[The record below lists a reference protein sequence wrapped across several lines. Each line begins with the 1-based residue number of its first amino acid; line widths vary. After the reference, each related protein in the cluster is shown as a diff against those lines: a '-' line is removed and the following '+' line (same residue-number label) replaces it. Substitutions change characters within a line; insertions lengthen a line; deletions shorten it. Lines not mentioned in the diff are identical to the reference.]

1 MPIHPISS
9 RLLAWYSQN
18 ARRLPWRDSKDPYA
32 IWVSEIMLQQTR
44 VDTVIPYY
52 LRWMERFPDLSTL
65 AKSDQ
70 QDVLVAWEGLG
81 YYSRARNLHKAARMI
96 AADFDGKIPD
106 RYDVL
111 IKLPG
116 IGPSSAADILSVAYG
131 RDLAALDGNI
141 KRVLARLF
149 NLTDILDS
157 PDFIANCQI
166 HLEGMLPRG
175 QAGDFN
181 QGMMDLG
188 ATICL
193 PKEPA
198 CPACPLR
205 GDCMALLSRVQMD
218 RPIPKSRKAIPH
230 YIVTAGVIF
239 DDLSHSGRVLLA
251 KRPVNGLLGGMWE
264 YPGGKVYPRESLED
278 CLARELNEELGVDVS
293 VGDNLG
299 TYKHAYTHFCV
310 TLHAFRCQILSGTP
324 APLSADEIAWVAM
337 DALDQFPMGK
347 LDRLVTRTI
356 QGLSHPTKQ
365 HP

>member
-9 RLLAWYSQN
+9 RLLAWYTQN
-18 ARRLPWRDSKDPYA
+18 ARRLPWRESKDPYA

-52 LRWMERFPDLSTL
+52 QRWMERFPDVSTL
-65 AKSDQ
+65 ARSDQ
-70 QDVLVAWEGLG
+70 QEVLVTWEGLG
-81 YYSRARNLHKAARMI
+81 YYSRARNLHKAARLI
-96 AADFDGKIPD
+96 AADYDGKVPD

-149 NLTDILDS
+149 NLTDILDL
-157 PDFIANCQI
+157 PDFIANCQL
-166 HLEGMLPRG
+166 HLEGMLPVG
-175 QAGDFN
+175 KAGDFN

-205 GDCMALLSRVQMD
+205 SDCMAFQAGVQLD
-218 RPIPKSRKAIPH
+218 RPLPKARKEIPH

-239 DDLSHSGRVLLA
+239 EHPGQPGKVLLA
-251 KRPVNGLLGGMWE
+251 KRPANGLLGGMWE
-264 YPGGKVYPRESLED
+264 YPGGKVDPGESLEE
-278 CLARELNEELGVDVS
+278 CLTRELKEELGVDAA
-293 VGDNLG
+293 VGDKLG
-299 TYKHAYTHFCV
+299 TYKHAYTHFRV
-310 TLHAFRCQILSGTP
+310 TLHAFQCQILSGMP
-324 APLSADEIAWVAM
+324 AALSADEIAWVAM

-356 QGLSHPTKQ
+356 QGSFHPTK
-365 HP
+365 